1 MLQVYL
7 LLLSSSTVG
16 WWQRRVVVS
25 FFLPHHQKV
34 IQGPTLAPS
43 GWPLALGVFF
53 QEKKSGNRRES
64 ALRITGEALKSILKV
79 ANVIWACVPFTCGA
93 GLWPACNAVWAGR
106 SHLLKS
112 QVKRESI

>member
-79 ANVIWACVPFTCGA
+79 ANVIWACVPFTVVQA
-93 GLWPACNAVWAGR
+93 YGLHVMLSGLGGHISLNP
-106 SHLLKS
+106 K
-112 QVKRESI
+112 